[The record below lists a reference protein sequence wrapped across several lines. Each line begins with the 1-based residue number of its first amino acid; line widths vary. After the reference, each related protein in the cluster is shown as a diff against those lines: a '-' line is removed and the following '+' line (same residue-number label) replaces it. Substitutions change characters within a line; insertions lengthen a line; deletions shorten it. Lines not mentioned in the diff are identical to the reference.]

1 MDFSFSDEQQ
11 QIADL
16 AKQIFT
22 DKAPHDRVRQIE
34 RAGGPRFDR
43 ELWAEIAKAGL
54 LGIAV
59 PQAHGGAGLGFLEAI
74 LIVEQTARAAAPVPF
89 LETVVLGALPIAE
102 FGSAAQQQQWLPR
115 IVTGHAI
122 VTAAPVPFLETV
134 VLGALPIAEFGSAA
148 QQQQWLPRIV
158 TGHAIVTAALM
169 EDQGDL
175 DRPTTAAKK
184 DGGGFRLTGTKICVP
199 AAQIADLVL
208 IPATIDGT
216 VAVFLVETSTPGV
229 RITPVETTSGQ
240 PEAAVDLDDVKV
252 GADALLGDTDGARVL
267 TWINEHAT
275 TALAGVALGVTEQAL
290 ALTAEYTK
298 NRKQFD
304 QPIAM
309 FQAVGQRLADAYIDV
324 EAIRLTTWQ
333 AAWRLAAGM
342 PAAAQVAIAK
352 FWADSAGQRVV
363 HTAQHL
369 HAGVGVDR
377 DYPLH
382 RYFLYA
388 KQLELTLGGTT
399 TQLRN
404 LGKLIVA
411 EADARA

>member
-22 DKAPHDRVRQIE
+22 DKASHERVRQIE
-34 RAGGPRFDR
+34 KAGGPRFDR
-43 ELWAEIAKAGL
+43 ELWSEVAKAGL

-59 PQAHGGAGLGFLEAI
+59 PQAHGGAGLGFLEAA

-89 LETVVLGALPIAE
+89 LETVVLGALPLAE
-102 FGSAAQQQQWLPR
+102 FGTPAQQQAWLPK
-115 IVTGHAI
+115 IVAGK
-122 VTAAPVPFLETV
+122 
-134 VLGALPIAEFGSAA
+134 
-148 QQQQWLPRIV
+148 
-158 TGHAIVTAALM
+158 AIVTAALM
-169 EDQGDL
+169 EDQAEL
-175 DRPTTAAKK
+175 DRPTTTGTK

-199 AAQIADLVL
+199 AGAIADLVL
-208 IPATIDGT
+208 VPARVASD
-216 VAVFLVETSTPGV
+216 VAVCLVETSAPGV
-229 RITPVETTSGQ
+229 RVTALDTTSGQ
-240 PEAAVDLDDVKV
+240 PEAELVLDDVRV
-252 GADALLGDTDGARVL
+252 GGDALLGDTQGARVL
-267 TWINEHAT
+267 AWITERAT
-275 TALAGVALGVTEQAL
+275 TALACVALGVSEQAL
-290 ALTAEYTK
+290 AMTAEYTK

-309 FQAVGQRLADAYIDV
+309 FQAVGQRLADAYVDV

-342 PAAAQVAIAK
+342 PAATQVAIAK
-352 FWADSAGQRVV
+352 YWAAAGGQRVV

-369 HAGVGVDR
+369 HGGMGVDR

-388 KQLELTLGGTT
+388 KQLELALGGST
-399 TQLRN
+399 TQLRK
-404 LGKLIVA
+404 LGRLIVA
-411 EADARA
+411 DADAAARA

>member
-16 AKQIFT
+16 AKQIFA
-22 DKAPHDRVRQIE
+22 DKASHERVRQIE

-43 ELWAEIAKAGL
+43 ELWAEVAKAGL

-59 PQAHGGAGLGFLEAI
+59 PQGHGGAGLGFLEAA
-74 LIVEQTARAAAPVPF
+74 LIVEQVARAAAPIPL

-102 FGSAAQQQQWLPR
+102 FGSPEQCKTWLPK
-115 IVTGHAI
+115 VVDGTAI
-122 VTAAPVPFLETV
+122 L
-134 VLGALPIAEFGSAA
+134 
-148 QQQQWLPRIV
+148 
-158 TGHAIVTAALM
+158 TAALT
-169 EDQGDL
+169 EDQGDF
-175 DRPTTAAKK
+175 DHPTTTACRDGSSWRLSGVKTCVAA
-184 DGGGFRLTGTKICVP
+184 GEL
-199 AAQIADLVL
+199 ADLLV
-208 IPATIDGT
+208 IPADAGGT
-216 VAVFLVETSTPGV
+216 VMLFLVEASTPGL
-229 RITPVETTSGQ
+229 RTEPLLTTSGQ
-240 PEAAVDLDDVKV
+240 PEAHIELADVRVGNDDV
-252 GADALLGDTDGARVL
+252 LGDPARGAHVLEWLGAR
-267 TWINEHAT
+267 AT
-275 TALAGVALGVTEQAL
+275 TALTYVALGVCEQAL

-309 FQAVGQRLADAYIDV
+309 FQAVGQRLADAYVDV
-324 EAIRLTTWQ
+324 EAIRLTAWQ

-342 PAAAQVAIAK
+342 PATSQVAIAK
-352 FWADSAGQRVV
+352 FWAGSGGQRVV

-369 HAGVGVDR
+369 HGGMGVDR

-399 TQLRN
+399 SQLRK
-404 LGKLIVA
+404 LGRLIAADAVA
-411 EADARA
+411 ERRALA

>member
-74 LIVEQTARAAAPVPF
+74 LIVEQTARA
-89 LETVVLGALPIAE
+89 
-102 FGSAAQQQQWLPR
+102 
-115 IVTGHAI
+115 
-122 VTAAPVPFLETV
+122 AAPVPFLETV

>member
-22 DKAPHDRVRQIE
+22 DKAPHERVRQIE
-34 RAGGPRFDR
+34 RAGGARFDR

-59 PQAHGGAGLGFLEAI
+59 PQAHDGAGLGFLEAI

-102 FGSAAQQQQWLPR
+102 FGTAAQQQKWLPK
-115 IVTGHAI
+115 IVAG
-122 VTAAPVPFLETV
+122 
-134 VLGALPIAEFGSAA
+134 
-148 QQQQWLPRIV
+148 Q
-158 TGHAIVTAALM
+158 AIVTAALM

-175 DRPTTAAKK
+175 GRPTTTAKK
-184 DGGGFRLTGTKICVP
+184 DGGGFRLAGKKICVP

-208 IPATIDGT
+208 IPATVDGT
-216 VAVFLVETSTPGV
+216 IAVFLVETSTPGV
-229 RITPVETTSGQ
+229 RITALETTSGQ
-240 PEAAVDLDDVKV
+240 PEAAIDLDDVKV
-252 GADALLGDTDGARVL
+252 GADALLGDTNGAQVL
-267 TWINEHAT
+267 TWINERAT
-275 TALAGVALGVTEQAL
+275 TALAAVALGVTEQAL

-342 PAAAQVAIAK
+342 PAAPHVAIAK